1 MGRKTVLKSRTTSNE
16 TLGFQV
22 KFILS
27 LIRKLIFPT
36 LLVISI
42 AFSGMLLVSSTVFNF
57 AAAAI
62 GAATGVDR
70 PKVRSADDVAR
81 FTADIDEQKRINR
94 ELRSEVADRNAELV
108 LERRTKRELRSQVVE
123 LGQDLA
129 TAKIARDQL
138 RNTVGDVAHRVTTRA
153 TKTATRETASMAGEA
168 IPFWGTAVIVTATT
182 LELYDLC
189 QTVVD
194 MNELQTALDPD
205 LATPIEDLTVC
216 GMVVPTR
223 HQLWESVSS
232 TPSAAWSSAQEI
244 MPSLDDV
251 KSFEL
256 PEIDWQSISSNIRS
270 TASSV
275 GTGMSDAASSLT
287 TTTSDVAATKWD
299 QLKKWYD
306 D

>member
-1 MGRKTVLKSRTTSNE
+1 M
-16 TLGFQV
+16 
-22 KFILS
+22 KFIFS
-27 LIRKLIFPT
+27 IIRKLIFPT

-42 AFSGMLLVSSTVFNF
+42 AFNGMLLVSSTVFNF

-62 GAATGVDR
+62 SAATGVDP

-108 LERRTKRELRSQVVE
+108 LEQRTKRELRSQVAE

-138 RNTVGDVAHRVTTRA
+138 RNTMGDVAHRVTTRA
-153 TKTATRETASMAGEA
+153 TKTATRHTASMAGKA
-168 IPFWGTAVIVTATT
+168 IPFWGAAIIVTATT
-182 LELYDLC
+182 LDLYDLC
-189 QTVVD
+189 QTFVD
-194 MNELQTALDPD
+194 MKELQTALDSD
-205 LATPIEDLTVC
+205 LAAPIEDLTVC
-216 GMVVPTR
+216 SMVVPTR
-223 HQLWESVSS
+223 GQLWESASS
-232 TPSAAWSSAQEI
+232 APSAAWSSAQEI

-256 PEIDWQSISSNIRS
+256 PEMDWQSISSNIRS

-275 GTGMSDAASSLT
+275 GTGVSDAASSLT

-299 QLKKWYD
+299 QLKNWYND
-306 D
+306 